1 LDILDAL
8 KNLIAMP
15 ELVTTLVGSATVAA
29 GAWIATRVRGRP
41 RVKHLVSST
50 DEDFAEFY
58 KLCLASFDHDEVEPQ
73 SEMARYLDDSQ
84 NKSQPFEDYFAVLK
98 KGRQMCGLINGTI
111 YANKRI
117 GFINYMAI
125 DVDSPE
131 ARSLGAAPLLRA
143 FRSRLRQFGCDAI
156 LYETEVL
163 GANLPRAEN
172 DARRGRGRLFA
183 RIAQG
188 LKMTAFELPLEYR
201 QPKLS
206 ILDGLEYPEVP
217 LVLMYVPLQAQFP
230 SVSRQ
235 KLETLLSVVLF
246 HWYLDIYDEEGA
258 TRDAYSAYLSEL
270 FDRLMTGVPERVVL
284 KPATRNWSPPVRDHV
299 PLSPEKPPKGLSPA
313 RRRRRQRTT
322 TTQKV

>member
-1 LDILDAL
+1 
-8 KNLIAMP
+8 
-15 ELVTTLVGSATVAA
+15 
-29 GAWIATRVRGRP
+29 
-41 RVKHLVSST
+41 
-50 DEDFAEFY
+50 
-58 KLCLASFDHDEVEPQ
+58 
-73 SEMARYLDDSQ
+73 
-84 NKSQPFEDYFAVLK
+84 
-98 KGRQMCGLINGTI
+98 
-111 YANKRI
+111 
-117 GFINYMAI
+117 
-125 DVDSPE
+125 
-131 ARSLGAAPLLRA
+131 
-143 FRSRLRQFGCDAI
+143 
-156 LYETEVL
+156 
-163 GANLPRAEN
+163 
-172 DARRGRGRLFA
+172 
-183 RIAQG
+183 
-188 LKMTAFELPLEYR
+188 MTAFELPLEYR